1 LEFCHWNLEFFPWDI
16 GFFPWDLRIPARAR
30 ARTFAALFALP
41 LLLIPCAPLA
51 NANTPPPTPTPLTP
65 TPPPLIPT
73 PPPLASPPPLT
84 LTTTPLFRVTL
95 SGYAAASARLDRAD
109 RDHGAADN
117 NSATLDL
124 DALKLSLRAETGAL
138 GATLALLAPGPA
150 LAGAHAND
158 IRLADALL
166 TLTFGPRG
174 GAAATTGAAN
184 ANATSPATGMN
195 RRSATPETF
204 AATTG
209 PAAANGPA
217 DTAAADAAAG
227 ITIGIGRFLSWA
239 GLEPFDLDQRWSLA
253 PALGPFA
260 RLVPDYHEGI
270 RLEYTSRVGADDG
283 KPGAGKPGKITLGA
297 AVLDS
302 VYADEHAIFGPLFPE
317 RAGDGKIL
325 RGDGSVRNGLGAEAM
340 LRYETGPLALGL
352 TCATERNYDTYN
364 GSGELDYRLLLADI
378 WARWLL
384 KRTRTELAAEFIWR
398 TISPAPGAT
407 AWADAPDITAR
418 AALLRVRQPL
428 TAQTALAVAVAL
440 GKEQWGG
447 AVLTRFWRA
456 SLTPTWT
463 PCQNLELRA
472 ELSWTHYAE
481 DALHLAKTT
490 LFAGVQVVIKF

>member
-1 LEFCHWNLEFFPWDI
+1 M
-16 GFFPWDLRIPARAR
+16 
-30 ARTFAALFALP
+30 
-41 LLLIPCAPLA
+41 
-51 NANTPPPTPTPLTP
+51 
-65 TPPPLIPT
+65 
-73 PPPLASPPPLT
+73 
-84 LTTTPLFRVTL
+84 TL
-95 SGYAAASARLDRAD
+95 SGYAAASARIDRAD

-138 GATLALLAPGPA
+138 GATLSLLVPGPA
-150 LAGAHAND
+150 LAGAHDGARNVATRDND

-166 TLTFGPRG
+166 TLTLGPRG
-174 GAAATTGAAN
+174 VA
-184 ANATSPATGMN
+184 
-195 RRSATPETF
+195 

-209 PAAANGPA
+209 PAAATGPA
-217 DTAAADAAAG
+217 ATTGPASATTTTAGAGPAAG

-270 RLEYTSRVGADDG
+270 RLEYTPRIGAAAG
-283 KPGAGKPGKITLGA
+283 KPGTGKITLGA

-302 VYADEHAIFGPLFPE
+302 VYADEHALFGPLFPE

-325 RGDGSVRNGLGAEAM
+325 RGDGSVSNGLGAEMM

-352 TCATERNYDTYN
+352 TCATERTRDTYN

-407 AWADAPDITAR
+407 AWADAPHITAR
-418 AALLRVRQPL
+418 AALLRARQPL
-428 TAQTALAVAVAL
+428 TTRTSLTASAAF
-440 GKEQWGG
+440 GEERWGG

-456 SLTPTWT
+456 SLTPSWT
-463 PCQNLELRA
+463 PNKHLELRA

-481 DALHLAKTT
+481 DTLHLAKTAA
-490 LFAGVQVVIKF
+490 LAGVQVVIKF